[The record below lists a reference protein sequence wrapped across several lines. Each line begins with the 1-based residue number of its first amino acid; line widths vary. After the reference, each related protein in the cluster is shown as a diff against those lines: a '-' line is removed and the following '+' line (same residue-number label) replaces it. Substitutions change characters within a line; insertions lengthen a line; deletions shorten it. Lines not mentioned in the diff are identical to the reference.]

1 LNIPPVVSL
10 AMRSIWHRRGGVAL
24 TIATIGLSVA
34 LLLGVQRIGSE
45 SRRSFAS
52 TVSGTDL
59 LVGARSGPVN
69 LLLYSVFHVGDA
81 TNNVSW
87 QSYREI
93 AAMPEVAWAVPL
105 SLGDSHRGF
114 RVVGTTTDFFTRY
127 RYGARQPLVFA
138 SGHAFADV
146 YDAVLGAHVADK
158 LAYRLGERLVL
169 THGTGV
175 GAQMQHADKPFRVV
189 GVLKPTGTPVDD
201 SLWVGLDGIEAIH
214 LDWHAGFR
222 LPGSEISADA
232 ARNADLTPRS
242 ITAFLLG
249 LHSRMSAFALQRAID
264 DYPDEALM
272 AVLPGVA
279 LQQLWSLVGVAEHAL
294 DAVSAMVVVV
304 GLCGMLVALLSTLN
318 ERRREMAVLRAVGAR
333 PRTIFGLLLFEAGLL
348 GLGGVFAGLML
359 LYLALAIAAP
369 WFASTAGIRLTLEP
383 PVAGEWL
390 LLCGVW
396 LASLVA
402 GCIPAAV
409 AYRRSLA
416 DGLQVRT

>member
-1 LNIPPVVSL
+1 MIGSL
-10 AMRSIWHRRGGVAL
+10 ALRSLWFRRGSVLL
-24 TIATIGLSVA
+24 TMATIGLSVA

-59 LVGARSGPVN
+59 LIGARSGPVN
-69 LLLYSVFHVGDA
+69 LLLYAVFHVGDA
-81 TNNVSW
+81 INNVSW
-87 QSYREI
+87 QSYKEI
-93 AAMPEVAWAVPL
+93 AAMPEVAWSVPI

-114 RVVGTTTDFFTRY
+114 RVVGTTDGFFEHY
-127 RYGARQPLVFA
+127 HYGDNRAL
-138 SGHAFADV
+138 AFAGGHPFTDV

-158 LAYRLGERLVL
+158 LAYRMGEHIVL

-189 GVLKPTGTPVDD
+189 GVLRPTGTPVDD
-201 SLWVGLDGIEAIH
+201 SVMVGLDGIEAIH

-222 LPGSEISADA
+222 LPGAEISADA
-232 ARNADLTPRS
+232 ARHADLTPTS
-242 ITAFLLG
+242 ITAILVG
-249 LHSRMSAFALQRAID
+249 LHSRLSAFSLQRAID

-294 DAVSAMVVVV
+294 DAVGAMVVIV
-304 GLCGMLVALLSTLN
+304 GLCGMLTALLTTLN
-318 ERRREMAVLRAVGAR
+318 ERRREMAILRAVGAR
-333 PRTIFGLLLFEAGLL
+333 PRTVFGLLLFEAGLL
-348 GLGGVFAGLML
+348 GAGGIVIGMVL
-359 LYLALAIAAP
+359 LYTAMAIAAP
-369 WFASTAGIRLTLEP
+369 WLADTAGIRLRWGWP
-383 PVAGEWL
+383 GAVEWL
-390 LLCGVW
+390 LLGAVW

-402 GCIPAAV
+402 GCVPAWI

-416 DGLQVRT
+416 DGLQVRI